1 MAACTNSAAP
11 TSPSRLVTQQI
22 PLACAD
28 QATQKK
34 VVSLISAWREQMN
47 EQIADA
53 RETKNN
59 SPSPTAIDDFI
70 AAKKTGKDYLDVLSY
85 MEGSIKSP
93 KGAVLLTLTSQADP
107 AEGLSNQVEGLCVS
121 TLGRRSPGERYIDG
135 MASAPKNV
143 SINRNSNAACKDQ
156 KTPGVGAALFHSL
169 TDTLQADATLATTPL
184 ASAFGFYQKMGMEFD
199 PKKQEFQTRK

>member
-59 SPSPTAIDDFI
+59 SPSPTAIDDFM
-70 AAKKTGKDYLDVLSY
+70 AAKKSGKDYLDVLSY

-93 KGAVLLTLTSQADP
+93 KGQVLITLTSEA
-107 AEGLSNQVEGLCVS
+107 NQVEGLCVS
-121 TLGRRSPGERYIDG
+121 TLGRRSPAERYIDG
-135 MASAPKNV
+135 MASAPKNF
-143 SINRNSNAACKDQ
+143 SINTTGASGCKDQ
-156 KTPGVGAALFHSL
+156 RTPGVGAALFHSL
-169 TDTLQADATLATTPL
+169 TDELQGDATLATTPL

-199 PKKQEFQTRK
+199 PKKQEFQIRK